1 MLAAID
7 QAVAVAESIEQGR
20 AEDQNDQRADLNRGH
35 VVCSW
40 YIAGGG
46 SAGLFVLV
54 LGIALRSAE
63 FFVGLVRSDINQR
76 GNVADVS
83 ELRRLAAAVER
94 DHGYLNPAAD
104 DLCRKRLLVEV
115 PEVLHAQLVEGDQ
128 HVTKI
133 AVQQLYGVR
142 IRCWQQ
148 P

>member
-7 QAVAVAESIEQGR
+7 QAVAVAEPIEQGR

-76 GNVADVS
+76 GNVTDVS
-83 ELRRLAAAVER
+83 ELRCFTAAVQ
-94 DHGYLNPAAD
+94 HSYWQLN
-104 DLCRKRLLVEV
+104 
-115 PEVLHAQLVEGDQ
+115 
-128 HVTKI
+128 T
-133 AVQQLYGVR
+133 AV
-142 IRCWQQ
+142 
-148 P
+148 